1 VTLLFLFLSPAL
13 MLSSAE
19 SNATLAVVFGNVGIL
34 GDFLDKFSFGHGASL
49 VWLWVD
55 GYQVDVKRF
64 QPSVTSTIFPMFF
77 RASIYT

>member
-1 VTLLFLFLSPAL
+1 MP
-13 MLSSAE
+13 
-19 SNATLAVVFGNVGIL
+19 LAVVFGNVGIL

-55 GYQVDVKRF
+55 GYQVDVKWF

-77 RASIYT
+77 RASIYA